1 MIQAVRY
8 LPSLKTSWD
17 TFVEASKN
25 GTFLLRRDYME
36 YHSDRF
42 TDCSLMFYEGEN
54 LKALF
59 PASLHGKRVVSH
71 GGLTY
76 GGLIVDRSMTVSTM
90 LEVMDTLLTFFKGQG
105 MEEVAY
111 KRIPSIYCSYPSDED
126 LYALFRSD
134 AVLSKCGISSAIY
147 LPERI
152 QFSKRRHR
160 EINKAKRSCLTFTES
175 TDFEGF
181 IDVLSEI
188 LSQRHGVSPVHSARE
203 LRLLQSSF
211 PENIKLYVALKEN
224 HIIAGTVVYV
234 TPLVVHTQYLANSE
248 EGRKCGALDFVIDRL
263 VSDIY
268 KDKRY
273 LDFGISTEDGGH
285 YLNEG
290 LAVQKQEFGAR
301 GVVYEEFTIRL

>member
-1 MIQAVRY
+1 MMEALRY
-8 LPSLKTSWD
+8 QPSMKPFWD
-17 TFVEASKN
+17 AFVEASKN
-25 GTFLLRRDYME
+25 GTFLLKRDYME

-76 GGLIVDRSMTVSTM
+76 GGLIVDRSMTVGTM
-90 LEVMDTLLTFFKGQG
+90 LDVMGTLLSFLRGGG
-105 MEEVAY
+105 MEELAY

-126 LYALFRSD
+126 LYALFRNG
-134 AVLSKCGISSAIY
+134 AILSKCGISSAIY

-152 QFSKRRHR
+152 RFSERRR
-160 EINKAKRSCLTFTES
+160 RAVNKAKRFGLTIQES

-181 IDVLSEI
+181 LKVLSDV
-188 LSQRHGVSPVHSARE
+188 LSQRHGVSPVHTAPE
-203 LRLLQSSF
+203 LRLLQSLF

-224 HIIAGTVVYV
+224 RILAGTVVYI
-234 TPLVVHTQYLANSE
+234 TPQVVHTQYLANSE
-248 EGRKCGALDFVIDRL
+248 EGRICGALDFVIDNL
-263 VSDIY
+263 VSDVY

-273 LDFGISTEDGGH
+273 FDFGISTEDGGH

-301 GVVYEEFTIRL
+301 GIVYEEFSVRL